1 MTGSRYRMERGFAV
15 KAQMPAGGG
24 GRTLMVP
31 IQKANGN
38 GWTETMMVLP
48 NAITLMQTVGVF

>member
-1 MTGSRYRMERGFAV
+1 
-15 KAQMPAGGG
+15 MPAGGG